1 MYKEFYGFSE
11 EPFDLN
17 PDPKFLY
24 LSPSHN
30 EALSSMMSGIKER
43 KGLMVIT
50 GEVGVGKTILIYAL
64 LKDLSEKI
72 KTAFIFQPRLDFKD
86 LLKYILRDLEVPIQ

>member
-1 MYKEFYGFSE
+1 MYKKFYRFTE
-11 EPFDLN
+11 DPFALS

-24 LSPSHN
+24 LTSSHK
-30 EALSSMMSGIKER
+30 EALHSIMSGIQER
-43 KGLMVIT
+43 KGIMVIT
-50 GEVGVGKTILIYAL
+50 GEVGVGKTLLIRTV

-86 LLKYILRDLEVPIQ
+86 LLKIFF